1 MHDGS
6 PSSAIPGEPHS
17 QLKDAVSLTKPI
29 EGKRIKRSDLL
40 NLLNFVNFREGTIFV
55 SFKHR
60 ERGNLVFF
68 QARPLPCSDDTLVC
82 SWVDA
87 VIPLERF
94 SAFDCDS
101 LILSDG
107 RSHIS
112 VKADLLS
119 LDSKGASFKI
129 PLSGYESS
137 LRSMNRNA
145 CLDIQA
151 GIIQAGMRYEGLL
164 EDFNPVSFKVRMEEQ
179 APDTLR
185 WVNPDSHV
193 TVMLS
198 RRGTLLFSGECLVT
212 RIDKLGSN
220 WLIVLTPDFSNVRRY
235 RPRVHRSERYVL
247 VPAATIRFDH
257 PLTGKRVFLKTENI
271 SGTGLCVEEFLE
283 SSVLV
288 PGLIIPEIIVEI
300 ANNLVLGCRAQVLYR
315 NVVRT
320 DNGRPSVRCGIVF
333 LDMQP
338 VDQVRLTALIHQ
350 SVDEKLRVCSSIEM
364 DELWRFFFES
374 GFIYPSKY
382 LSLQARK
389 EEFKKTYRR
398 LYLESPSIARHF
410 FFLDKGQIYGHMS
423 MLRAYSNSW
432 IIHHHAASRTGNSLA
447 GVMVLD
453 EMGRFTNDV
462 HLHPSAHMDYLM
474 SYYRRENHFPAKVFG
489 NVAQDVA
496 NPKGSSLDTF
506 GYLWPSAFTETDS
519 EPFQLFPAR
528 QDDLAELARWYESI
542 SGGLMLDALDLGM
555 VSGIDSELSAEY
567 VRQGFKRERQVFTL
581 KLNGKVLAVLLLTV
595 SDIGLNLSNLTNC
608 IHALVLE
615 SELLHP
621 SMLFSAIHALMDN
634 YGSDEPP
641 ILVFPEDYLDTHAIP
656 CDKKYT
662 LWILDTSFA
671 DAYFDSVRSTFRRT
685 CRDQDA

>member
-1 MHDGS
+1 LPDT
-6 PSSAIPGEPHS
+6 A
-17 QLKDAVSLTKPI
+17 SLTQPV

-40 NLLNFVNFREGTIFV
+40 NLLNLVNFREGTIFV
-55 SFKHR
+55 SFKNR
-60 ERGNLVFF
+60 DRGNFIFF
-68 QARPLPCSDDTLVC
+68 QARPLPCSDDILVC

-87 VIPLERF
+87 VVPLEKLR
-94 SAFDCDS
+94 SFDCDS

-107 RSHIS
+107 HNHIS
-112 VKADLLS
+112 VKADMLS
-119 LDSKGASFKI
+119 LDSSGASFRI

-145 CLDIQA
+145 CQDIQA
-151 GIIQAGMRYEGLL
+151 GILQAGLRYEGLL

-179 APDTLR
+179 APNTFR
-185 WVNPDSHV
+185 WVNPESHV
-193 TVMLS
+193 TVTLS
-198 RRGTLLFSGECLVT
+198 RHGTLLFSGECLIT
-212 RIDKLGSN
+212 RIDKLGSSR
-220 WLIVLTPDFSNVRRY
+220 LLVLTPDFNNIRRY
-235 RPRVHRSERYVL
+235 RPRVHRSDRHVL

-257 PLTGKRVFLKTENI
+257 PLTDKRVFLKSENI
-271 SGTGLCVEEFLE
+271 SGTGICVEEFLE
-283 SSVLV
+283 SSLLV
-288 PGLIIPEIIVEI
+288 PGLIIPEVVVEI
-300 ANNLVLGCRAQVLYR
+300 ANSLVLNCRSQVLYR
-315 NVVRT
+315 NVVRA
-320 DNGRPSVRCGIVF
+320 DNGRPSVRCGLVF

-338 VDQVRLTALIHQ
+338 ADQVRLTALIHQ

-382 LSLQARK
+382 VSLQARK
-389 EEFKKTYRR
+389 EEFKRTYSK

-410 FFLDKGQIYGHMS
+410 FLLDKGQIFGHMS
-423 MLRAYSNSW
+423 MLRAYSSSW

-447 GVMVLD
+447 GVIVLD

-474 SYYRRENHFPAKVFG
+474 SYYRRDNHFPAKVFG
-489 NVAQDVA
+489 NVARDVA

-506 GYLWPSAFTETDS
+506 GYLWPPALSGAETD
-519 EPFQLFPAR
+519 PFQLFPAR
-528 QDDLAELARWYESI
+528 QDDLAELARWYESV
-542 SGGLMLDALDLGM
+542 SGGLMLDALDLGTIN
-555 VSGIDSELSAEY
+555 GIDSELSAEY
-567 VRQGFKRERQVFTL
+567 ARQGFKRERQVFSL
-581 KLNGKVLAVLLLTV
+581 KVNGKVLAVLLLTI

-615 SELLHP
+615 PGLLRP
-621 SMLFSAIHALMDN
+621 AMLFSAIHALMDN

-641 ILVFPEDYLDTHAIP
+641 VLVFPEAYLDTYSIP

-671 DAYFDSVRSTFRRT
+671 DAYFDSVRATFRRT
-685 CRDQDA
+685 CRDQDS